1 MTDRKRDL
9 AWFYQVLE
17 KLEKRH
23 GGRRFLT
30 KCDGRM
36 DWPDRGI
43 YFFFENGQ
51 ERVDSGR
58 GNRVV
63 RIGTHA
69 LKRGS
74 KTTLWN
80 RLSQHRGVHRS
91 GGGNHRGSVFR
102 LHIGTSFLS
111 RDPTLKC
118 SSWGQGSSAPSEIRE
133 REQYLEAMV
142 SEAICG
148 MPFLWLGIAD
158 PAGPD
163 SDRGY
168 IERNAIA
175 LLSNFNKHP
184 LDAPTSAWLGL
195 QCASKRVRESGLW
208 NSNHVDERYD
218 DGFISRFDELV
229 STGGC
234 S

>member
-9 AWFYQVLE
+9 VRFYQVLE
-17 KLEKRH
+17 KLEKEL
-23 GGRRFLT
+23 GGRRSLAE
-30 KCDGRM
+30 CDGRM

-58 GNRVV
+58 GDRVV
-63 RIGTHA
+63 RVGTHA

-80 RLSQHRGVHRS
+80 RLSQHRGVHRT

-102 LHIGTSFLS
+102 LHVGTAFLR

-118 SSWGQGSSAPSEIRE
+118 SSWGHGNSAPSEVTE
-133 REQYLEAMV
+133 REQYLETMV

-148 MPFLWLGIAD
+148 MPFLWLGIGD
-158 PAGPD
+158 PAGPG
-163 SDRGY
+163 SERGY
-168 IERNAIA
+168 IEQNAIA
-175 LLSNFNKHP
+175 LLSNFNKQP
-184 LDAPTSAWLGL
+184 LDPPTSAWLGL
-195 QCASKRVRESGLW
+195 QCASERVRESRLW
-208 NSNHVDERYD
+208 NSNHVDDRYD
-218 DGFISRFDELV
+218 DDFISRFDELV
-229 STGGC
+229 SMG
-234 S
+234 SRS